1 MNMSAAPLIVFWG
14 ALALILYLYI
24 GYPVLLFL
32 LGSLRRG
39 KGRPQSAF
47 TPPVSLI
54 ISAYNEEGVIREKL
68 LNSLNLDYPH
78 ALLEIVVASDG
89 STDRTTAIATEY
101 AAAGVTVYAFPGRRG
116 KNAVLNEVVPRARG
130 EIVLFTDANGKFQ
143 RDALRKLVG
152 HFADP
157 QVGCV
162 CGELI
167 YASSGDNLVARGYDV
182 YWRYDQ
188 YLKRLES
195 RLSCLLGANGS
206 IFAIRKYLY
215 QPLPGEVC
223 NDMVLAIQIAAQ
235 GHTVIYAP
243 EAISLEAGS
252 QGAREEL
259 QRRSRIIGRGILG
272 IRTVLPDIL
281 RGRRFLLLW
290 ELLSRKFL
298 RYCTPFLFLLLAASN
313 VFLLT
318 GVYAWIL
325 TAQALFYVL
334 ALLSYALRRLG
345 VTLRVLSIPHYFVLG
360 NIAALLGW
368 GKVLAR
374 HELAKWETVERTY
387 DKHIPSTIDAPSAP
401 PR

>member
-1 MNMSAAPLIVFWG
+1 MNISTAALIVFWG
-14 ALALILYLYI
+14 MLALVLYLYV
-24 GYPVLLFL
+24 GYPILLVLL
-32 LGSLRRG
+32 GALRRG
-39 KGRPQSAF
+39 KGHHRGAF
-47 TPPVSLI
+47 TPRVSLI
-54 ISAYNEEGVIREKL
+54 ISAYNEEDVIHEKL
-68 LNSLNLDYPH
+68 LNSLSLDYPPG
-78 ALLEIVVASDG
+78 LLEIVVASDG
-89 STDRTTAIATEY
+89 STDRTTAIATEV

-167 YASSGDNLVARGYDV
+167 YASAGDNLVARGYDV

-206 IFAIRKYLY
+206 IFAIRKHLY
-215 QPLPGEVC
+215 RSLPGEVS

-235 GHTVIYAP
+235 GYTVIYEP
-243 EAISLEAGS
+243 EAISIEAGS
-252 QGAREEL
+252 QGAQEEL
-259 QRRSRIIGRGILG
+259 QRRSRIVGRGILG

-281 RGRRFLLLW
+281 QGRRFLLLW
-290 ELLSRKFL
+290 ELMSRKFL
-298 RYCTPFLFLLLAASN
+298 RYCTPFLFLSLAVSN

-318 GVYAWIL
+318 GVYAWAL
-325 TAQALFYVL
+325 AAQGLFYFL

-360 NIAALLGW
+360 NVAALLGW
-368 GKVLAR
+368 GKVVAR
-374 HELAKWETVERTY
+374 RELVKWETVERTY
-387 DKHIPSTIDAPSAP
+387 DKQIPSTLDAPSAP

>member
-1 MNMSAAPLIVFWG
+1 
-14 ALALILYLYI
+14 
-24 GYPVLLFL
+24 
-32 LGSLRRG
+32 
-39 KGRPQSAF
+39 
-47 TPPVSLI
+47 VSLI
-54 ISAYNEEGVIREKL
+54 ISAYNEEDVIHEKL
-68 LNSLNLDYPH
+68 LNSLSLDYPPG
-78 ALLEIVVASDG
+78 LLEIVVASDG
-89 STDRTTAIATEY
+89 STDRTTAIATEV

-167 YASSGDNLVARGYDV
+167 YASAGDNLVARGYDV

-206 IFAIRKYLY
+206 IFAIRKHLY
-215 QPLPGEVC
+215 RSLPGEVS

-235 GHTVIYAP
+235 GYTVIYEP
-243 EAISLEAGS
+243 EAISIEAGS
-252 QGAREEL
+252 QGAQEEL
-259 QRRSRIIGRGILG
+259 QRRSRIVGRGILG

-281 RGRRFLLLW
+281 QGRRFLLLW
-290 ELLSRKFL
+290 ELMSRKFL
-298 RYCTPFLFLLLAASN
+298 RYCTPFLFLSLAVSN

-318 GVYAWIL
+318 GVYAWAL
-325 TAQALFYVL
+325 AAQGLFYFL

-360 NIAALLGW
+360 NVAALLGW
-368 GKVLAR
+368 GKVVAR
-374 HELAKWETVERTY
+374 RELVKWETVERTY
-387 DKHIPSTIDAPSAP
+387 DKQIPSTLDAPSAP